1 MAEFAAGSVGVGA
14 PAYGRVR
21 ELPESD
27 RPRERLERLGPQ
39 ALTTAELLAIL
50 LNTGTATEDVLSL
63 ASRLLGDH
71 AGLRGLA
78 SADMPTLQST
88 RGIGPAKATTVA
100 AAFELGRRLALE
112 GDDIRPQVRDPADIA
127 RLVQAEMELL
137 QQEELRLLTLDTKHR
152 VLSNTVLYRGSVNA
166 APARVAE
173 VFREAV
179 RRNATAIAV
188 AHNHPSGDPTPS
200 RDDIA
205 LTEQLVEAGDLL
217 QLEVLDHVVIGKGKF
232 VSMRERRLGFER

>member
-1 MAEFAAGSVGVGA
+1 MAEEGVTAAT
-14 PAYGRVR
+14 PYGRVR
-21 ELPESD
+21 ELPESE
-27 RPRERLERLGPQ
+27 RPRERLERLGPH
-39 ALTTAELLAIL
+39 ALTTSELLAIL

-78 SADMPTLQST
+78 AADMPTLQAT

-112 GDDIRPQVRDPADIA
+112 GDDVRPQVRDPADIA

-152 VLSNTVLYRGSVNA
+152 VLSNSVLYRGSVNA

-179 RRNATAIAV
+179 RRNATAIAIV
-188 AHNHPSGDPTPS
+188 HNHPSGDPTPS

-205 LTEQLVEAGDLL
+205 LTEHLVEAGELL
-217 QLEVLDHVVIGKGKF
+217 QLELLDHIVIGKGRF
-232 VSMRERRLGFER
+232 LSMREQRLGFER

>member
-1 MAEFAAGSVGVGA
+1 MAAEGAGT
-14 PAYGRVR
+14 AYGRVR

-78 SADMPTLQST
+78 SADMPSLQST

-152 VLSNTVLYRGSVNA
+152 VLSNSVLYRGSVNA
-166 APARVAE
+166 APPRVAE

-188 AHNHPSGDPTPS
+188 VHNHPSGDPTPS
-200 RDDIA
+200 RDDIT
-205 LTEQLVEAGDLL
+205 LTEHLVEAGTLL
-217 QLEVLDHVVIGKGKF
+217 ELELLDHVVIGKGRF
-232 VSMRERRLGFER
+232 ISMRERRLGFER

>member
-1 MAEFAAGSVGVGA
+1 MAAEPAEV
-14 PAYGRVR
+14 AYGRVR
-21 ELPESD
+21 ELPESE
-27 RPRERLERLGPQ
+27 RPRERLSRLGPQ

-50 LNTGTATEDVLSL
+50 LNTGTASEDVLVL
-63 ASRLLGDH
+63 AARLLGDRG
-71 AGLRGLA
+71 GLRGLA
-78 SADMPTLQST
+78 ASDLPTLQAT
-88 RGIGPAKATTVA
+88 RGVGPAKATTVA

-112 GDDIRPQVRDPADIA
+112 GGDMRPVVATPSDIA

-137 QQEELRLLTLDTKHR
+137 SQEELRLLTLDTKHR
-152 VLSNTVLYRGSVNA
+152 VLSNQVLYRGSVNA

-179 RRNATAIAV
+179 RRNATAIAI

-200 RDDIA
+200 RDDVA
-205 LTEQLVEAGDLL
+205 LTEQLIAAGELL
-217 QLEVLDHVVIGKGKF
+217 QLELVDHVVIGHGSF

>member
-1 MAEFAAGSVGVGA
+1 MTADGPT

-21 ELPESD
+21 ELPESE

-50 LNTGTATEDVLSL
+50 LNTGTASEDVLSL

-71 AGLRGLA
+71 SGLRGLA
-78 SADMPTLQST
+78 TADLPTLQAT

-112 GDDIRPQVRDPADIA
+112 GGDLRPQVRDPADIA

-152 VLSNTVLYRGSVNA
+152 VLSTSVLYRGSVNA

-188 AHNHPSGDPTPS
+188 VHNHPSGDPTPS
-200 RDDIA
+200 RDDTL
-205 LTEQLVEAGDLL
+205 LTEQLVSAGELL
-217 QLEVLDHVVIGKGKF
+217 ELELLDHVVIGHGRF
-232 VSMRERRLGFER
+232 VSMRQQRLGFER